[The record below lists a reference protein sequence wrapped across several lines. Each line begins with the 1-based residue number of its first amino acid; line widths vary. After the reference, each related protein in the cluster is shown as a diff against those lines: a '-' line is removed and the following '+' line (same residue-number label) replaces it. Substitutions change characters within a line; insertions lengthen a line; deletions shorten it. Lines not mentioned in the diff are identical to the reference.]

1 VISCLYLTLRHVFF
15 HVYTQNMKTLANQFF
30 HFKKFPHFTLEPL
43 FISVYPLAINLINQ
57 RFIVWK
63 LNNTNVDWKNTVTVL
78 NCVSAIWQDEED
90 RPPISIFWAS
100 PCFVSDSE
108 SYNPLWNLERYAGHD
123 PHTIA
128 NIYYP
133 ELSGYFKEFKPS
145 SDSGSDS
152 DMQRRTPFTNMKVQ
166 IPVVPQEKIIEIWA
180 HVKCG
185 DRRVPSSSCHIPPN
199 EWGKPHSPPCNP
211 PVLV

>member
-1 VISCLYLTLRHVFF
+1 
-15 HVYTQNMKTLANQFF
+15 M
-30 HFKKFPHFTLEPL
+30 
-43 FISVYPLAINLINQ
+43 FIFYIRACRLLINQ

-63 LNNTNVDWKNTVTVL
+63 LNNTNVDWKNTATVL

-100 PCFVSDSE
+100 PCFAGDSE
-108 SYNPLWNLERYAGHD
+108 SYNPLWNLERSTGHV

-133 ELSGYFKEFKPS
+133 ELSGYFKESKPS
-145 SDSGSDS
+145 SESVPIQEPTHLVCKEGPRLRTWKYKSLWYH
-152 DMQRRTPFTNMKVQ
+152 RR
-166 IPVVPQEKIIEIWA
+166 KIIKIWA

-199 EWGKPHSPPCNP
+199 EWGKPHSPPRNH